1 MIIAFERIL
10 KGPISSACIL
20 ILLIFGLYYESI
32 NNSFQYDDKHS
43 IVENP
48 HIRSLDNVPLFWL
61 HPEYFSRDPENAM
74 FRPMVLSSLA
84 FNYAISGYDEDSYHL
99 LNILVHAV
107 CCYLVFSLLLLLG
120 IDRKVAQ
127 TCVMFLAIHPLC
139 SQSVNYISSRSE
151 LLTGMGSVGALW
163 AYVRY
168 NIERVRIWYVVSI
181 VFYAFALFSK
191 SIAIMF
197 PLWIIAYDLQT
208 NRGFSLK
215 RYSPYLFASIG
226 YLFFTGSLLI
236 RAVYNEP
243 VRELSVQFATQCKAL
258 IYYLYLIFFPVR
270 QNIDHAFFES
280 SYTELAVML
289 TFMLLCSGLI
299 FLFRRR
305 SYLVGSVV
313 AISPLIPT
321 FVVPLNVLINEN
333 RLYIPLIGICILIA
347 VFCTNKKHLFRREM
361 MAVLAVSFIFFT
373 SQRNTVWSNE
383 YSLWYDANRKNPF
396 SLKSFIYL
404 GHELRKMKEFDRSL
418 VLFEKALELEPNN
431 SIARAGL
438 ALALQ
443 QNGSLEDALDE
454 YLRTLR
460 ENSEMNDLNHNIG
473 FVLQLM
479 QRYEESLA
487 YYKFVNIDSPHLSLS
502 LNNSGTIY
510 EKMDM
515 PDSALY
521 YYKRGYQFG
530 SSDAKKNLERLN
542 KKIIYDIESA
552 LESKQW
558 NKAEDLSRGLID
570 SFGNHQ
576 LGRFYLVI
584 SLFEQSRF
592 VESLNENV
600 TLVTNYP
607 NFIQGLL
614 QYANVLETMKD
625 FPKAIQIY
633 SKLLK
638 KPIDVKLRNM
648 VEVRLSRVI
657 NRGNS

>member
-1 MIIAFERIL
+1 
-10 KGPISSACIL
+10 
-20 ILLIFGLYYESI
+20 
-32 NNSFQYDDKHS
+32 
-43 IVENP
+43 
-48 HIRSLDNVPLFWL
+48 
-61 HPEYFSRDPENAM
+61 
-74 FRPMVLSSLA
+74 
-84 FNYAISGYDEDSYHL
+84 
-99 LNILVHAV
+99 
-107 CCYLVFSLLLLLG
+107 
-120 IDRKVAQ
+120 
-127 TCVMFLAIHPLC
+127 LAIHPLC
-139 SQSVNYISSRSE
+139 SQSVNYVSSRSE
-151 LLTGMGSVGALW
+151 LLAGIGSVGALW
-163 AYVRY
+163 GYVRY
-168 NIERVRIWYVVSI
+168 NIERLRIWYVVSI
-181 VFYAFALFSK
+181 GFYAFALFSK
-191 SIAIMF
+191 SIAVVL
-197 PLWIIAYDLQT
+197 PLWIIAYDFQN

-215 RYSPYLFASIG
+215 RNLPYLFTSIG
-226 YLFFTGSLLI
+226 YLFFTGRLLI

-258 IYYLYLIFFPVR
+258 VYYLYLIFFPVR
-270 QNIDHAFFES
+270 QSIDHAFFES
-280 SYTELAVML
+280 SYTELTVIIAFV
-289 TFMLLCSGLI
+289 LLCSGL
-299 FLFRRR
+299 FLLFNRRR
-305 SYLVGSVV
+305 YLVGSVIT
-313 AISPLIPT
+313 ISSFIPT

-347 VFCTNKKHLFRREM
+347 VFCTNKKHLFRREI

-373 SQRNTVWSNE
+373 SQRNTVWSDE

-396 SLKSFIYL
+396 SLRSFIYL

-418 VLFEKALELEPNN
+418 DLFERALELEPDN

-438 ALALQ
+438 ALTLQ
-443 QNGSLEDALDE
+443 QKGSLEDALSE
-454 YLRTLR
+454 YMRTLR

-487 YYKFVNIDSPHLSLS
+487 YYKYVNIDSPHLSLS

-558 NKAEDLSRGLID
+558 NKAEQLSRGLVD
-570 SFGNHQ
+570 SFGDHQ

-600 TLVTNYP
+600 ILVTNHP

-614 QYANVLETMKD
+614 QYANVLETVKD

-633 SKLLK
+633 SKLLN
-638 KPIDVKLRNM
+638 KPLDVKLRNM
-648 VEVRLSRVI
+648 VKVRLNRI
-657 NRGNS
+657 ANRGY

>member
-1 MIIAFERIL
+1 MIITFERIS
-10 KGPISSACIL
+10 KGPILSACIL
-20 ILLIFGLYYESI
+20 IALIFGLYYESI

-48 HIRSLDNVPLFWL
+48 HIRSLGNVPLFWL
-61 HPEYFSRDPENAM
+61 HPEYFSRDAENAM

-99 LNILVHAV
+99 LNILLHSI
-107 CCYLVFSLLLLLG
+107 CCYIVFSLLLLLCV
-120 IDRKVAQ
+120 DRKVAL

-139 SQSVNYISSRSE
+139 SQSVNYVSSRSE
-151 LLTGMGSVGALW
+151 LLAGIGSIGALW
-163 AYVRY
+163 GYVRY
-168 NIERVRIWYVVSI
+168 NIERLRIWYVVSI
-181 VFYAFALFSK
+181 GFYAFALFSK
-191 SIAIMF
+191 SIAVVL
-197 PLWIIAYDLQT
+197 PLWIIAYDFQN

-215 RYSPYLFASIG
+215 RNLPYLFTSIG
-226 YLFFTGSLLI
+226 YLFFTGRLLI

-258 IYYLYLIFFPVR
+258 VYYLYLIFFPVR
-270 QNIDHAFFES
+270 QSIDHAFFES
-280 SYTELAVML
+280 SYTELTVIIA
-289 TFMLLCSGLI
+289 FILLCSGL
-299 FLFRRR
+299 FLLFNQRR
-305 SYLVGSVV
+305 YLVGSVI
-313 AISPLIPT
+313 AISSFIPT

-373 SQRNTVWSNE
+373 SQRNTVWSDE

-396 SLKSFIYL
+396 SLRSFIYL

-418 VLFEKALELEPNN
+418 DLFERALELEPDN

-438 ALALQ
+438 ALTLQ
-443 QNGSLEDALDE
+443 QKGSLEDALSE
-454 YLRTLR
+454 YMRTLR

-487 YYKFVNIDSPHLSLS
+487 YYKYVNIDSPHLSLS

-558 NKAEDLSRGLID
+558 NKAEQLSRGLVD
-570 SFGNHQ
+570 SFGDHQ

-600 TLVTNYP
+600 ILVTNHP

-614 QYANVLETMKD
+614 QYANVLETVTD

-633 SKLLK
+633 SKLLN
-638 KPIDVKLRNM
+638 KPLDVKLRNM
-648 VEVRLSRVI
+648 VKVRLNRI
-657 NRGNS
+657 ANRGY